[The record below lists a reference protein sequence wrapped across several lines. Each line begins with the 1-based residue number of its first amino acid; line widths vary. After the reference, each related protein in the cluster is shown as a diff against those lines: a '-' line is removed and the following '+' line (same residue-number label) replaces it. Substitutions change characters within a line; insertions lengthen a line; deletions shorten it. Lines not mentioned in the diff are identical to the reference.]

1 MATSFN
7 IKTETTSYECS
18 SKKHLLE
25 SLYAKDVKAPKG
37 CHNGG
42 CGVCRIKVLS
52 GKYDS
57 IIMNRKHISK
67 EDEEDGIVLAC
78 RVFPRSDMEIEF
90 IKKPKKNTDDGVSAY
105 RIGY

>member
-42 CGVCRIKVLS
+42 CGVCKTKILS
-52 GKYDS
+52 GEYES
-57 IIMNRKHISK
+57 LVMSRKHISQ
-67 EDEEDGIVLAC
+67 EEEENGIVLAC
-78 RVFPRSDMEIEF
+78 RVFPKSDMEIKF
-90 IKKPKKNTDDGVSAY
+90 IAKVKKITY
-105 RIGY
+105 TIGD